1 MTAVALAFGV
11 ALLLAV
17 LTSALADRSPLSSS
31 LVFLAVGVFVGP
43 LVLKVVST
51 DALTVERA
59 AELALYSI
67 LFTDGQHAPWRVIR
81 RAWQA
86 PALALGIGMPLTF
99 VAVALLAH
107 GVVGLSWPAALVVGA
122 VLAPTDPVFAS
133 ALVGR
138 DEVPHRVRSLLN
150 VESGLNDGLAL
161 PAVLLLAGL
170 AGGSPEDW
178 STHPGVL
185 LLELAVGVALGVALP
200 LVVGAV
206 LRVPGVEAV
215 ERLRPLGPVAVAIL
229 LFGVCSLVHANQF
242 IAAFVAGSV
251 VASLSPQASES
262 FRHTG
267 ELLSELTKGVALL
280 AFATLL
286 DGHVFGL
293 AGVGGLV
300 FAVLVIVLARPIP
313 VLISLLPHR
322 RLTRRERAA
331 VAWFGPKGFASV
343 AYAVIVLSSGM
354 DDAEAVFGLVAV
366 TVLLSVLAHSSSDVA
381 IARWLA
387 QYDDAGE
394 PIERPAGPLD
404 TTA

>member
-1 MTAVALAFGV
+1 
-11 ALLLAV
+11 
-17 LTSALADRSPLSSS
+17 
-31 LVFLAVGVFVGP
+31 
-43 LVLKVVST
+43 
-51 DALTVERA
+51 
-59 AELALYSI
+59 
-67 LFTDGQHAPWRVIR
+67 
-81 RAWQA
+81 
-86 PALALGIGMPLTF
+86 
-99 VAVALLAH
+99 
-107 GVVGLSWPAALVVGA
+107 
-122 VLAPTDPVFAS
+122 
-133 ALVGR
+133 
-138 DEVPHRVRSLLN
+138 
-150 VESGLNDGLAL
+150 
-161 PAVLLLAGL
+161 
-170 AGGSPEDW
+170 
-178 STHPGVL
+178 
-185 LLELAVGVALGVALP
+185 
-200 LVVGAV
+200 
-206 LRVPGVEAV
+206 V